1 MVNESVELYCV
12 DKKLVYN
19 SKSKALFFNEKP
31 SIHSGTTAYL
41 SRVCI
46 ENLLKYSS
54 LIGAASFYNTE
65 PPDVSCKIS

>member
-1 MVNESVELYCV
+1 MVNQAIELYCL
-12 DKKLVYN
+12 DKNKTGP
-19 SKSKALFFNEKP
+19 KAKAAFFNEKP

-54 LIGAASFYNTE
+54 LVGSASFYNTA